1 MVMVM
6 WGIRFLRQSINKQLV
21 FMGVLM
27 IIVTEAI
34 LCCGIYYGVKR
45 VVVSNGAGQTAES
58 VRQLADKINERLEF
72 TLNQFNYIEIDRDFV
87 DIAQGKSGG
96 DDISDFMKM
105 SRKFGEERLH
115 NVKVIESIVFVR
127 RDGKIF
133 YETPVNRLADV
144 DFTRLDWYQACV
156 ENNGQVL
163 WYQPYEQEL
172 FVNKDHQV
180 VGILKEITDSRQ
192 ESLGVLAVNLR
203 QEYFENELKGLNLG
217 PGSALFITDGQASI
231 TQVEPQLFAEAMEF
245 INTQQYNKDEPVE
258 IGGKKQRIV
267 CGELP
272 VNGWR
277 LVGVVPQEN
286 LFQNN
291 MFFVISMLA
300 AILGGLILAV
310 LIIVFT
316 IKNITSPINKLRYV
330 MHQVENGQVDARF
343 WGKDLARQDE
353 IGILTNKF
361 NDMLDSVERLM
372 QAVETESRKKS
383 KAELRALQ
391 QQINSHFLYNTLDSI
406 YIKIMRG
413 DKERSSDMVQ
423 RLARYF
429 RLALNQGSDITT
441 VEKEIAHIENYVAIE
456 KYRYSQPF
464 QCIIEVDRSIYGFEI
479 PKLLLQP
486 LVENAIVH
494 GIFRSKEEGRIVV
507 SGIRFGDKI
516 IFKVTDNGGGFDA
529 EQITRYVQGAEQ
541 ADAFKKSFA
550 LRNIR
555 TRIQL
560 FYQDQGDIFF
570 YNADG
575 GACVE
580 IVLPA
585 DWKIE

>member
-1 MVMVM
+1 MVV
-6 WGIRFLRQSINKQLV
+6 
-21 FMGVLM
+21 
-27 IIVTEAI
+27 VTEAL
-34 LCCGIYYGVKR
+34 LCLGTYYGVKHI
-45 VVVSNGAGQTAES
+45 VVSNGAGQTKES
-58 VRQLADKINERLEF
+58 VQQLADKLNERLEF

-87 DIAQGKSGG
+87 AIAQEKSGG
-96 DDISDFMKM
+96 DDIRDFMKL
-105 SRKFGEERLH
+105 SKIFGEERLH
-115 NVKVIESIVFVR
+115 NAKTIESIVFIR
-127 RDGKIF
+127 KDGKIF
-133 YETPVNRLADV
+133 YEMPLNRLTKTDY
-144 DFTRLDWYQACV
+144 TQLDWYKACM
-156 ENNGQVL
+156 ENDGQVL
-163 WYQPYEQEL
+163 WYQLYEQAL
-172 FVNKDHQV
+172 FANGDRQA
-180 VGILKEITDSRQ
+180 VGIIKEIKDASQ

-203 QEYFENELKGLNLG
+203 QTYFENELKGLNLG
-217 PGSALFITDGQASI
+217 PDSALFITDGRAPI
-231 TQVEPQLFAEAMEF
+231 TEAEPQQFGKAMDFIAAQRYNQNEA
-245 INTQQYNKDEPVE
+245 VE

-267 CGELP
+267 CAEIP
-272 VNGWR
+272 VNGWM

-286 LFQNN
+286 LFQDH

-300 AILGGLILAV
+300 AVLGGLILAV

-316 IKNITSPINKLRYV
+316 IKNITSPINKLGYV

-343 WGKDLARQDE
+343 WGRDLERQDE

-372 QAVETESRKKS
+372 QAVEAESRKKS

-429 RLALNQGSDITT
+429 RLALNQGNDITT

-464 QCIIEVDRSIYGFEI
+464 QCIIEVERSIYDFAI

-494 GIFRSKEEGRIVV
+494 GIFRSKAEGRIIV
-507 SGIRFGDKI
+507 SGVRFGDKI
-516 IFKVTDNGGGFDA
+516 IFKVMDNGGGFDA
-529 EQITRYVQGAEQ
+529 EQITRYVQDPEKA
-541 ADAFKKSFA
+541 AAFKKSFA

-580 IVLPA
+580 IILPA
-585 DWKIE
+585 DWDIE